1 VNETEREPFLK
12 AVAASGARAN
22 ALEEIEGLNYSNGRA
37 VRITLYR
44 VEPRGR

>member
-12 AVAASGARAN
+12 AVEDGGARAN
-22 ALEEIEGLNYSNGRA
+22 ALEAVEGLNYSNGRA